1 MAFKNLETIDPI
13 ILSAIKEIRKSK
25 IKLIIFFIES
35 VAMNSCTYGKRS
47 GPYNQDKAK
56 ETIQAAAENT
66 SFIKPLKKPLMPK
79 NAIKVIEELGFQM
92 KGQFPKSIDSIE
104 TNKYEKIISM
114 GCGVECPN
122 LPISTDWGLDDPVGN
137 DIDYYRNTRDL
148 IMQKLEKLSQT
159 QTDA

>member
-1 MAFKNLETIDPI
+1 MRLLFVCVGNTCRSQMAEALAKEMGFEAQ
-13 ILSAIKEIRKSK
+13 SAGTHPGKEI
-25 IKLIIFFIES
+25 
-35 VAMNSCTYGKRS
+35 A
-47 GPYNQDKAK
+47 
-56 ETIQAAAENT
+56 
-66 SFIKPLKKPLMPK
+66 K

-104 TNKYEKIISM
+104 TNNYEKIISM

-148 IMQKLEKLSQT
+148 ILQKLEKLSQT